1 MRGRALVADGRARR
15 PLRVPSLDMI
25 QSAMHA
31 PMRWSAGFAKT
42 FAIRHSLGTTANP
55 SLDTAI

>member
-1 MRGRALVADGRARR
+1 MRR
-15 PLRVPSLDMI
+15 PLHVPSPDMI

-42 FAIRHSLGTTANP
+42 SAIRHWRGTTANP
-55 SLDTAI
+55 SLGNAT